1 MKALL
6 IYPEFPD
13 TFWGF
18 KYALKFINR
27 KASSPPLGLLTIA
40 AMLPEAWETKLVDMN
55 VESLHDDDL
64 RWAELVL
71 VSAMSVQK
79 ESVKT
84 VLARCKEFGV
94 RTVAGGPLFSTE
106 YEAFGEVDHLVLN
119 EAEITLPRFLEDFQ
133 KGVAGH
139 LYTTDQ
145 WADIGQTP
153 IPLWRLITTKR
164 YASINIQYSRGCP
177 RNCEFCD
184 IALLCGR
191 TPRTKD
197 KDQIISELE
206 SVYACGFRGQVFFV
220 DDNFIG
226 NKKKLKEEILPA
238 IIDWT
243 EKRKHP
249 FSFNTQASIELA
261 DHEDLMQLMVRAGF
275 DVVFFGIETPHEQSL
290 AECGKFQNK
299 NRDLLASIR
308 KIQQAG
314 IEVQGGFIVGF
325 DSDPPTI
332 FDTQIRFIQESG
344 VVTAMVG
351 ILIALSRTKLYE
363 RLKKEQ
369 RLLKVTSGNNTDFAT
384 NFIPKMG
391 YDPLIIGYKKVL
403 KTLYSPKYFYERVR
417 TFLRN
422 YNPPKKTTNAFWL
435 RLNYLG
441 AFFRSVVVLG
451 VIGKERVQYW
461 KLLFWTMFTR
471 PHLIPQAITFAIYGY
486 HFRKTFE
493 KRVSQLEKENSKVNN
508 TGLSQ

>member
-6 IYPEFPD
+6 VYPEFPD
-13 TFWGF
+13 TFWSF
-18 KYALKFINR
+18 RYALKFIHR
-27 KASSPPLGLLTIA
+27 KASSPPLGLLTVA
-40 AMLPEAWETKLVDMN
+40 AMLPEAWEIKLVDMN

-84 VLARCKEFGV
+84 VIARCKAVGV

-119 EAEITLPRFLEDFQ
+119 EAEITLPRFLKDFQ
-133 KGVAGH
+133 NGVAGH
-139 LYTTDQ
+139 FYATDQ

-177 RNCEFCD
+177 HNCEFCD
-184 IALLCGR
+184 IFLLCGR

-197 KDQIISELE
+197 QDQIIRELE
-206 SVYACGFRGQVFFV
+206 SIYAYGFRGQVFFV

-238 IIDWT
+238 IIGWT
-243 EKRKHP
+243 ERKKHP

-275 DVVFFGIETPHEQSL
+275 DVVFVGIETPHAQSL

-308 KIQQAG
+308 KIQQSG
-314 IEVQGGFIVGF
+314 MEVQGGFIVGF
-325 DSDPPTI
+325 DNDPLTI

-369 RLLKVTSGNNTDFAT
+369 RLLKTTSGNNTDFAT
-384 NFIPKMG
+384 NFIPMMG
-391 YDPLIIGYKKVL
+391 YDVLINGYKKVL
-403 KTLYSPKYFYERVR
+403 GTLYSPKHFYARIR
-417 TFLRN
+417 TFLRE
-422 YNPPKKTTNAFWL
+422 YNPPTKKTNAFWL
-435 RLNYLG
+435 RLNYLA
-441 AFFRSVVVLG
+441 AFFRSVFVLG
-451 VIGKERVQYW
+451 IMGKERFHYW
-461 KLLFWTMFTR
+461 RLLFWTIFTR
-471 PHLIPQAITFAIYGY
+471 PRLIPQAVTFAIYGY
-486 HFRKTFE
+486 HFRKIFE
-493 KRVSQLEKENSKVNN
+493 KRA
-508 TGLSQ
+508 G